1 MAKSDRTACF
11 CKRIKE
17 VRTSKK
23 ISPRWIAKKV
33 GITKTEYLQIEDG
46 KTDNLDLET
55 AMGIAFVLDVNMNY
69 LCGFSDDLLPTN
81 LCTVLNDFDVNN
93 ESENLTRTILHE
105 VMLMDDEEKKD
116 FEEHLR
122 KEGLFKD

>member
-1 MAKSDRTACF
+1 MAKSDRTECF

-17 VRTSKK
+17 IRTSKK

-33 GITKTEYLQIEDG
+33 GITKYEYLQIEAG
-46 KTDNLDLET
+46 ETEQLDLET

-81 LCTVLNDFDVNN
+81 LSTVLNDFDVNN

-116 FEEHLR
+116 FEEKLR
-122 KEGLFKD
+122 KEGIFKD

>member
-1 MAKSDRTACF
+1 MAKSDRTECF

-17 VRTSKK
+17 IRISKK
-23 ISPRWIAKKV
+23 IPPRWIAKKV
-33 GITKTEYLQIEDG
+33 GITKAEYLQIEAG
-46 KTDNLDLET
+46 ETEQLDLET

-69 LCGFSDDLLPTN
+69 LCGFSDELLPTN
-81 LCTVLNDFDVNN
+81 LSTVLNDFDVNN

-116 FEEHLR
+116 FEEQLR